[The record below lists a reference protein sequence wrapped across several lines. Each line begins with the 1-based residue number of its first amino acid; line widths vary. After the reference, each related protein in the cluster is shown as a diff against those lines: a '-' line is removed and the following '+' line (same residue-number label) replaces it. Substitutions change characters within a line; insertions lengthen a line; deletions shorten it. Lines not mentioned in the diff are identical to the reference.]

1 MNDDEH
7 KKVKGTKRKA
17 KEEIKKEKKPNPPKK
32 ADSKKKTKDK
42 QIKDTP
48 AKKEKKTSA
57 RQPKAE
63 NAKDENIPKR
73 AWPAFFFF
81 QQEKR
86 PELKKEFPAMSQ
98 KELVAVSTR
107 PQLEDSA
114 LYLDIQNHVVN
125 LWQINEIT
133 SYFENSP

>member
-1 MNDDEH
+1 MNDDQH
-7 KKVKGTKRKA
+7 KKVRGTKRKA

-32 ADSKKKTKDK
+32 AESKKKTKEK
-42 QIKDTP
+42 ATKETS

-63 NAKDENIPKR
+63 KVKDDNTPKR

-81 QQEKR
+81 QQDKR

-98 KELVAVSTR
+98 KELVAVSALL
-107 PQLEDSA
+107 QLEDSA
-114 LYLDIQNHVVN
+114 LYLDIQNHVTN
-125 LWQINEIT
+125 
-133 SYFENSP
+133 PR